1 MTLLMVSPRRTKQLH
16 VWLEPDELDELGR
29 VTRALGISRAT
40 FVRYVVGNAIAQ
52 HASALRYAPQTA
64 ASIGDAI
71 AARVRARDGGV
82 ISECVRRGRAAA
94 PSRRRSP

>member
-16 VWLEPDELDELGR
+16 VWLEPDELEELGR

-52 HASALRYAPQTA
+52 HASAIRYAPQTA
-64 ASIGDAI
+64 AGIGDAI
-71 AARVRARDGGV
+71 AARVRARD
-82 ISECVRRGRAAA
+82 SA
-94 PSRRRSP
+94 